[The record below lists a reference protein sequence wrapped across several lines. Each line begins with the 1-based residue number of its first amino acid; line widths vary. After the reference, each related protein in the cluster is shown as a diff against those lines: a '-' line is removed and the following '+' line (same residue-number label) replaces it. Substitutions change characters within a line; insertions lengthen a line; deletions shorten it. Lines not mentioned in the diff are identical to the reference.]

1 MSVSLTGK
9 SLIMTPI
16 LDDGKVGSSPVGHVA
31 MEQSDPVQ
39 SVVAKA
45 YGPR

>member
-1 MSVSLTGK
+1 MRARGQEVIK
-9 SLIMTPI
+9 PI
-16 LDDGKVGSSPVGHVA
+16 LDDDKVGSKPVGHVA